1 MQANLQFLRKAIS
14 YIKGLNLLA
23 RYFQVFD
30 FTLLKGKRIAL
41 VGPADSAYNT
51 NKGEY
56 IDGFDYIVRVNR
68 APYIVATGKHVKDIG
83 TRTDIL
89 YHSFFENDESGGG
102 ILDLDMYRKQGLK
115 YLINPRNSK
124 LGYQTSLVFFRKYNL
139 PQPVFTLPKRLHTAI
154 CKPLGNSRP
163 TIGFMALMSLIEA
176 DFSELYITGFT
187 FYRTDFGV
195 GYRDHIQ
202 NKEDAKAY
210 IKDMG
215 IHEIEWE
222 FQSFLKKLFRTKSK
236 NVILDPILTRII
248 EDENNSSFK

>member
-1 MQANLQFLRKAIS
+1 MKKAIS
-14 YIKGLNLLA
+14 YVKGLNLLA
-23 RYFQVFD
+23 RHFKVFD

-41 VGPADSAYNT
+41 VGPADSAFNT
-51 NKGEY
+51 NMGGF
-56 IDGFDYIVRVNR
+56 IDEFDFVVRVNR
-68 APYIVATGKHVKDIG
+68 APYLVNTGKYAKDIG

-102 ILDLDMYRKQGLK
+102 ILDLDMYRKHGLK

-124 LGYQTSLVFFRKYNL
+124 LGYQTTLVFFRKYKL
-139 PQPVFTLPKRLHTAI
+139 PQSVFTLPKRLHTAI

-187 FYRTDFGV
+187 FYRTDFGA

-202 NKEDAKAY
+202 NKDDAKAY

-215 IHEIEWE
+215 IHEIELE
-222 FQSFLKKLFRTKSK
+222 FQSFLKKLLMTKSK